1 MFLNRAA
8 LEKLSKEELISI
20 FAENDDKLKSNLDNI
35 TNQLVEVNKTLER
48 MESQLEISEAINNTH
63 EKCITSLEK
72 QFWRNEQYS
81 RREFIEILGISDSTN
96 ERKVCG

>member
-8 LEKLSKEELISI
+8 LEILNKEELILI
-20 FAENDDKLKSNLDNI
+20 FAENDDKLNSNLGNI
-35 TNQLVEVNKTLER
+35 TNQLVEVNKTLEK
-48 MESQLEISEAINNTH
+48 NTH

-81 RREFIEILGISDSTN
+81 RREFVEILGIPDSTN
-96 ERKVCG
+96 ETKACE

>member
-1 MFLNRAA
+1 
-8 LEKLSKEELISI
+8 
-20 FAENDDKLKSNLDNI
+20 
-35 TNQLVEVNKTLER
+35 

-81 RREFIEILGISDSTN
+81 RREFVEILGISDSTN